1 MLQLP
6 IGQLVEV
13 LDQSDVNWL
22 VCTVSSNG
30 DHQPVE
36 GFVPSKCLRPHK
48 SGEFSKPRVSGM
60 TEIPKCGFPTYVII
74 LSFCW
79 L

>member
-13 LDQSDVNWL
+13 LDQSGVNWL

-30 DHQPVE
+30 DHEPVE

-48 SGEFSKPRVSGM
+48 SGEFSKRRVYGM
-60 TEIPKCGFPTYVII
+60 TEISECAFPLYDVI
-74 LSFCW
+74 LLFFW